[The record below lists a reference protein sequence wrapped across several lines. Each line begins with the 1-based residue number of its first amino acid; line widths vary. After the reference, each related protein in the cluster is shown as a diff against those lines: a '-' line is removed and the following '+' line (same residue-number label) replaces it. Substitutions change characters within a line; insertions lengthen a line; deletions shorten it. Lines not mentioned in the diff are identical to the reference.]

1 MGPLEYWILSHSK
14 EIATHTTVGLIAHPT
29 TRKKGITLAAWGIQ
43 KIGFP
48 LASAGA
54 TVTANIM
61 RGAAP
66 YVARASGMAVS
77 GYALGAVF
85 GVGLSNYFFGDEGRE
100 AAIELYSDPYE
111 GFWKK
116 GILDL
121 PSNVDTIISSF

>member
-29 TRKKGITLAAWGIQ
+29 TRKRGITLASWGLRNVA
-43 KIGFP
+43 FP
-48 LASAGA
+48 MFSAGA
-54 TVTANIM
+54 TVTGNIA

-66 YVARASGMAVS
+66 YLARASGMALS

-85 GVGLSNYFFGDEGRE
+85 GVGLSNHFFGDEGRE
-100 AAIELYSDPYE
+100 AAIELYSDPIQ

-116 GILDL
+116 GILGL
-121 PSNVDTIISSF
+121 PGNVDTIISSF